1 MSRWLTPSEGR
12 RRQLHFVR
20 ARRRWK
26 AANPDR
32 PFKLDYAAVYL
43 CPADIRPRLPSDEVS
58 DG

>member
-1 MSRWLTPSEGR
+1 MTPSEAR

-32 PFKLDYAAVYL
+32 KYVLDGSAVYVAPPEL
-43 CPADIRPRLPSDEVS
+43 RPLLGEER
-58 DG
+58 GG